1 MFALEQEA
9 KQDPPLAAP
18 ELQTKEAA
26 QGICIQSSLED
37 QLGSFRSVLEQ
48 PDSEGSAALGQ
59 LASTTMEV
67 AVSAARWVV
76 NKALAPVTD
85 GLLEA
90 WAASAGLGPNI
101 DALKMQ
107 LLYAQGML
115 NNAKGQGRDITN
127 PALKGLLHKLRQ
139 LAYVADDA
147 LDELDYFRIQD
158 ALDGTYHAA
167 AGVDDLGCLQALA
180 INARHTARAVA
191 GKLKSKSCSSSLP
204 DDQEDIGGS
213 RGCSCVGGC
222 SMPKVASGAVQAA
235 VGKHFT
241 CCYSSPHTSEL
252 AESSN
257 MPAASRWR
265 LLCGACPP
273 KAPAQRVRTTEETPK
288 LKFDRVEMS
297 KRMIDIVEQLKHVCA
312 MVSTI
317 LNLELLSLSRIP
329 TQVGL
334 AMDRP
339 KTTPQ
344 IIEPQL
350 YGRDIQKKEIKD
362 GITHGEYSSK
372 QLTVLPIVG
381 PGGVGKTT
389 FTQHIF
395 EEVKSC
401 FQVRIWI
408 CVSLNFTADRLAQE
422 ILEQIPKDNSGESK
436 NGSSKEE
443 QIEQRLRSKRF
454 LIVLDDVW
462 KYHDDEW
469 KKLLAPFKK
478 VGTEGNMVIVTTRI
492 PGVAN
497 MVRTVDHSI
506 EMEHLGP
513 EDIMSF
519 FQACV
524 FGDQQQPWEYH
535 PELRDVGLKI
545 VKKLKGSPLAAKT
558 VGRLL
563 RNELTRDHWTRVS
576 DSKEWESQVSDND
589 IMPALKLSYD
599 YLPFHLQ
606 QCLSCCALFPE
617 DYEFHAEEL
626 VHLWIGLGILH
637 SNGQKR
643 RIEDVGLCYLNDLVN
658 QGFFKNN
665 VSRFGSPYYTIHDLL
680 LELVVKVS
688 SYECLS
694 ISSSNVMSIQIPPS
708 VRHLS
713 IIVDDADV
721 KDKVTFKDYKRGLQ
735 ALEKRFE
742 VQNLQTLMLFGEYHA
757 NFSRVFR
764 GLFLEARALRTVF
777 LSGASYNVEDVLP
790 NFSKLVHLRYLR
802 IKSAGFCYD
811 KSLCV
816 PSVLC
821 RFYHLEVIDLQG
833 WKDRF
838 GSTRYMSNLVKLR
851 HFIVRREELHS
862 DIFEVG
868 KLKFINELRAFRVG
882 QESEVFDLSQL
893 GKLANIGGL
902 LGIYNLEK
910 VQSEEEATESKLIQK
925 SHMKE
930 LILEWDVQRSNRD
943 PKFEENILES
953 LVPHSNLQCLRIRG
967 HGGTNCPRWL
977 GANLSIT
984 NLESLSLGD
993 LSWGNLPPLGEM
1005 WMVNDIG
1012 EEYQDCILGQR
1023 FQNLKRL
1030 ELVKIPTLRKWVWD
1044 STSHLFSQLEE
1055 LTIKDCSEL
1064 TELRSSHHSDGLPQQ
1079 EKSMAWFPRLK
1090 SLRIKDCPKLLSF
1103 PPIPWTSDP
1112 CSVVIKR
1119 VGNGLEKLVYK
1130 EEIESDST
1138 LSLEVKG
1145 KDGEDCVFL
1154 NGLVFSNLTYLKKM
1168 VIENCSPLL
1177 LDHLLMLTSL
1187 ELLEICGSSNVLPP
1201 VESVSH
1207 VRCFLPVKKISVER
1221 CGCNGKELTELF
1233 SLMPEL
1239 TKMRIVGCQEI
1250 KWLGVAGQSL
1260 VCSSSA
1266 AEQLHHG
1273 QIGQQQQEAKGGGDG
1288 VLLLPPQLQKLNIEE
1303 FPELSLLSYSLEGD
1317 KEGGGLQGLHSLQSL
1332 EIWKCPK
1339 LLHSYSSSSIPFP
1352 TSLQELILSGC
1363 EEFRGEGIV
1372 PLLAQGHLT
1381 YLSIRETPNFFAGSE
1396 PLDKEL
1402 LPRSSAHQEL
1412 ALSTDDIAGF
1422 LAAHSCSL
1430 LSSSLTTLI
1439 IRWNKHAERF
1449 TQEQAE
1455 ALELL
1460 TSLQTLQFIYCEKL
1474 QCLPA
1479 GLHRLASLDTL
1490 RIRFCQ
1496 VIRSLPED
1504 GLPSSLKK
1512 LEIMDCPAI
1521 KSLPKGSLPSSL
1533 QVLYIWNCPAL
1544 MSLPKNG
1551 LPSSLQK
1558 LEIWYCPALKSLPED
1573 GLPKSLQ
1580 ELKIGGS
1587 TAINSLPKGGLP
1599 RSLQVLD
1606 VSYCHNEELKR
1617 QCRKLRGTIP
1627 KIII

>member
-1 MFALEQEA
+1 
-9 KQDPPLAAP
+9 
-18 ELQTKEAA
+18 
-26 QGICIQSSLED
+26 
-37 QLGSFRSVLEQ
+37 
-48 PDSEGSAALGQ
+48 
-59 LASTTMEV
+59 MEV
-67 AVSAARWVV
+67 AVSAAWWVV
-76 NKALAPVTD
+76 TKALAPVTD

-90 WAASAGLGPNI
+90 WAASTGLGPNI
-101 DALKMQ
+101 SALKMQ

-115 NNAKGQGRDITN
+115 NNSLGQGRDLSN
-127 PALKGLLHKLRQ
+127 PALKELLHTLRQ

-147 LDELDYFRIQD
+147 LDELEYFRIQD
-158 ALDGTYHAA
+158 ALDGTYHATA
-167 AGVDDLGCLQALA
+167 SMGCLHGLAL
-180 INARHTARAVA
+180 NTRHTARAV
-191 GKLKSKSCSSSLP
+191 GRKLKSKSSSSSSHP
-204 DDQEDIGGS
+204 DDQEDIGDS
-213 RGCSCVGGC
+213 RGCWSCTSGC
-222 SMPKVASGAVQAA
+222 SMPMVASGVVQAA
-235 VGKHFT
+235 VGKLFP
-241 CCYSSPHTSEL
+241 CCYSSPRTNES
-252 AESSN
+252 AESPN
-257 MPAASRWR
+257 MPAASGWR
-265 LLCGACPP
+265 LLCGGCLP
-273 KAPAQRVRTTEETPK
+273 KAPAGPAQRVRTTEETPK

-329 TQVGL
+329 NPDGISK
-334 AMDRP
+334 DRL

-350 YGRDIQKKEIKD
+350 YGRDTQKREIID
-362 GITHGEYSSK
+362 GITKGEYSSK
-372 QLTVLPIVG
+372 QLNVLPIVG

-401 FQVRIWI
+401 FQVTIWI

-422 ILEQIPKDNSGESK
+422 ILEQIPKDNSSESK
-436 NGSSKEE
+436 NCSSKEE

-454 LIVLDDVW
+454 LLVLDDVW

-469 KKLLAPFKK
+469 KKLVAPFKK
-478 VGTEGNMVIVTTRI
+478 AGTEGNMVIVTTRI

-506 EMEHLGP
+506 EIECLDPKGM
-513 EDIMSF
+513 MSF
-519 FQACV
+519 FEACV
-524 FGDQQQPWEYH
+524 FGDQQDPWQEH
-535 PELRDVGLKI
+535 PELRDVGLEI

-563 RNELTRDHWTRVS
+563 RNQLTRDQWTRVS
-576 DSKEWESQVSDND
+576 ESKEWESQVSDND

-626 VHLWIGLGILH
+626 VNLWIGQGILH
-637 SNGQKR
+637 SHAHKKR
-643 RIEDVGLCYLNDLVN
+643 MEDIGLCYLTDLVN
-658 QGFFKNN
+658 QGFFRKN

-721 KDKVTFKDYKRGLQ
+721 NDKVSFKDYKRGLQ

-742 VQNLQTLMLFGEYHA
+742 VQNLHTLMLFGEHHA
-757 NFSRVFR
+757 NFSRVFH

-777 LSGASYNVEDVLP
+777 FSGASYNVEDVLP

-802 IKSAGFCYD
+802 IKSPGFYD
-811 KSLCV
+811 DEGLCIS
-816 PSVLC
+816 SVLC

-833 WKDRF
+833 WKGRF

-851 HFIVRREELHS
+851 HFVVPRKELHS

-882 QESEVFDLSQL
+882 QEGNVSELSQL

-930 LILEWDVQRSNRD
+930 LILDWDVQRSNRD
-943 PKFEENILES
+943 PKFEENVLES
-953 LVPHSNLQCLRIRG
+953 LVPHRNLRCLRIRG
-967 HGGTNCPRWL
+967 HRGTACPRWL
-977 GANLSIT
+977 GSNPSVK
-984 NLESLSLGD
+984 NLESLSLDD

-1005 WMVNDIG
+1005 WMVNDLG
-1012 EEYQDCILGQR
+1012 EEYQ
-1023 FQNLKRL
+1023 
-1030 ELVKIPTLRKWVWD
+1030 EYTKIEKWVWD

-1055 LTIKDCSEL
+1055 ITIKDCSEL
-1064 TELRSSHHSDGLPQQ
+1064 TELRYSHHGSGLPQQ
-1079 EKSMAWFPRLK
+1079 EKSMAWSPRLK
-1090 SLRIKDCPKLLSF
+1090 SLRIEACPKLLSF
-1103 PPIPWTSDP
+1103 PPIPRTSGP
-1112 CSVVIKR
+1112 CSAVIKW
-1119 VGNGLEKLVYK
+1119 VGFGIEKLVYK
-1130 EEIESDST
+1130 EESGSDSGC
-1138 LSLEVKG
+1138 SLEVEG
-1145 KDGEDCVFL
+1145 KHGEDCVFL
-1154 NGLVFSNLTYLKKM
+1154 NGLVFSNLIYVKKLVM
-1168 VIENCSPLL
+1168 KNCSPLMLNCL
-1177 LDHLLMLTSL
+1177 LLLTSL
-1187 ELLEICGSSNVLPP
+1187 EFLGISDSSNVLSS

-1207 VRCFLPVKKISVER
+1207 ARCLLPIKKVSVKR
-1221 CGCNGKELTELF
+1221 CGCSGKELTELL

-1239 TKMRIVGCQEI
+1239 TNMRMEGCQGI
-1250 KWLGVAGQSL
+1250 KWLGVAGQSSA
-1260 VCSSSA
+1260 SSSA
-1266 AEQLHHG
+1266 AAEQLQHG
-1273 QIGQQQQEAKGGGDG
+1273 QNGQQQQESQVDG
-1288 VLLLPPQLQKLNIEE
+1288 VLLLPPQLQGLEIRE
-1303 FPELSLLSYSLEGD
+1303 FPELSLISYSLE
-1317 KEGGGLQGLHSLQSL
+1317 GGLQGLHSLQSL
-1332 EIWKCPK
+1332 EINACPK

-1352 TSLQELILSGC
+1352 TSLQKLFLMDCG
-1363 EEFRGEGIV
+1363 EFRGEGIG

-1381 YLSIRETPNFFAGSE
+1381 RVCIWETPKFFAGSK
-1396 PLDKEL
+1396 PLDKKL
-1402 LPRSSAHQEL
+1402 LPCSSAHQEL
-1412 ALSTDDIAGF
+1412 QLRTDDIAGF

-1430 LSSSLTTLI
+1430 LSSSLTTLTI
-1439 IRWNKHAERF
+1439 GWNNDAERF
-1449 TQEQAE
+1449 THEQAE

-1460 TSLQTLQFIYCEKL
+1460 TSLQTLEFLGCEKL

-1479 GLHRLASLDTL
+1479 GLHRLASLKTL
-1490 RIRFCQ
+1490 QIESCQ
-1496 VIRSLPED
+1496 VIRLLPED
-1504 GLPSSLKK
+1504 GLPSSLQELKIK
-1512 LEIMDCPAI
+1512 YCPAI

-1533 QVLYIWNCPAL
+1533 QVLNIFGCLSL

-1551 LPSSLQK
+1551 LPSSLKK
-1558 LEIWYCPALKSLPED
+1558 LELYACPALKSLPED
-1573 GLPKSLQ
+1573 GLPRSLQ
-1580 ELKIGGS
+1580 ELMIGGG
-1587 TAINSLPKGGLP
+1587 TAINSLPKGGGLP

-1606 VSYCHNEELKR
+1606 VRRGANEELKR

-1627 KIII
+1627 KIMI

>member
-1 MFALEQEA
+1 
-9 KQDPPLAAP
+9 
-18 ELQTKEAA
+18 
-26 QGICIQSSLED
+26 
-37 QLGSFRSVLEQ
+37 
-48 PDSEGSAALGQ
+48 
-59 LASTTMEV
+59 MEV

-76 NKALAPVTD
+76 TKALAPVTD

-115 NNAKGQGRDITN
+115 NNAPGQGRDITN

-158 ALDGTYHAA
+158 ALEGTYHAA

-180 INARHTARAVA
+180 LNARHTARYVA
-191 GKLKSKSCSSSLP
+191 GKIKSMSSCSRAASPL
-204 DDQEDIGGS
+204 DAQEDIGGS
-213 RGCSCVGGC
+213 RGCSCAGGC

-235 VGKHFT
+235 VGKHFP

-252 AESSN
+252 VESSN
-257 MPAASRWR
+257 VPAASKWW

-273 KAPAQRVRTTEETPK
+273 KAPTQRVGTTEETPK

-329 TQVGL
+329 NPDVISK
-334 AMDRP
+334 DRP

-350 YGRDIQKKEIKD
+350 YGRDAQKKKIVD
-362 GITHGEYSSK
+362 GITRGEYSSE

-422 ILEQIPKDNSGESK
+422 ILEQIPKDNSESK
-436 NGSSKEE
+436 NSSKEE
-443 QIEQRLRSKRF
+443 LIEQRLRSKRF
-454 LIVLDDVW
+454 LLVLDDVW

-506 EMEHLGP
+506 EMERLGP
-513 EDIMSF
+513 QDIMSLF
-519 FQACV
+519 EAYV
-524 FGDQQQPWEYH
+524 FGDQQQPWQEHY
-535 PELRDVGLKI
+535 ELHDVGLKI
-545 VKKLKGSPLAAKT
+545 VKNLKGSPLAAKT

-563 RNELTRDHWTRVS
+563 RNQLTRDHWTRVS
-576 DSKEWESQVSDND
+576 ESKEWESQVSDND

-637 SNGQKR
+637 SDDQKK
-643 RIEDVGLCYLNDLVN
+643 RIEDVGLCYLTDLVN
-658 QGFFKNN
+658 QGFFKKN
-665 VSRFGSPYYTIHDLL
+665 VSSFGSPCYTIHDLL

-721 KDKVTFKDYKRGLQ
+721 KDKVTFEDYKRGLR

-764 GLFLEARALRTVF
+764 GLFFEARALRTVF
-777 LSGASYNVEDVLP
+777 FSGASYNVEDVLP
-790 NFSKLVHLRYLR
+790 NFPKLVHLRYLR
-802 IKSAGFCYD
+802 IKSSAGFYDD

-821 RFYHLEVIDLQG
+821 RLYHLEVIDLLG
-833 WKDRF
+833 WKGRF

-851 HFIVRREELHS
+851 HFVVPREELHS

-868 KLKFINELRAFRVG
+868 KLNFINELRAFRVRK
-882 QESEVFDLSQL
+882 ESEVFELSQL
-893 GKLANIGGL
+893 GKLGNIGGL

-925 SHMKE
+925 SHMQE
-930 LILEWDVQRSNRD
+930 LILGWDVHRSNRN
-943 PKFEENILES
+943 PTFEENVLEN
-953 LVPHSNLQCLRIRG
+953 LVPHRNLQCLRIRG

-977 GANLSIT
+977 SSNLSVK
-984 NLESLSLGD
+984 NLESLSLDD

-1005 WMVNDIG
+1005 WMVNG
-1012 EEYQDCILGQR
+1012 LGLEYQNCNLGQR

-1030 ELVKIPTLRKWVWD
+1030 ELVKIPRLRKWVWD
-1044 STSHLFSQLEE
+1044 NTSHLFSQLEE

-1064 TELRSSHHSDGLPQQ
+1064 TELRSSHHSCDQPQQ
-1079 EKSMAWFPRLK
+1079 EKSMAWFCRLR

-1103 PPIPWTSDP
+1103 PPIPWTSGP
-1112 CSVVIKR
+1112 CSAVIEQ
-1119 VGNGLEKLVYK
+1119 VGNGLEKLVYI
-1130 EEIESDST
+1130 EENGSEST
-1138 LSLEVKG
+1138 YSLEVEG
-1145 KDGEDCVFL
+1145 KDGQDCVFL
-1154 NGLVFSNLTYLKKM
+1154 NKLVFSNLTYLKKLVM
-1168 VIENCSPLL
+1168 RNCSPLP
-1177 LDHLLMLTSL
+1177 LDRLLMLTSL
-1187 ELLEICGSSNVLPP
+1187 EFLQISGSSNVLSL
-1201 VESVSH
+1201 VESLSH
-1207 VRCFLPVKKISVER
+1207 VRCQLPVKKISVER
-1221 CGCNGKELTELF
+1221 CGCNGKELTQLL
-1233 SLMPEL
+1233 SLVPEL
-1239 TKMRIVGCQEI
+1239 TQMKIVGCEEI
-1250 KWLGVAGQSL
+1250 KWLGVAEQSST
-1260 VCSSSA
+1260 SSSA
-1266 AEQLHHG
+1266 AAAEKLYHG
-1273 QIGQQQQEAKGGGDG
+1273 QIGQQQRESKGGVDG
-1288 VLLLPPQLQKLNIEE
+1288 VLLLTPQLQKLTIEG

-1317 KEGGGLQGLHSLQSL
+1317 REGGGLQGLRSLQSL
-1332 EIWKCPK
+1332 KIRNCPM
-1339 LLHSYSSSSIPFP
+1339 LLHSYSISSIPFL
-1352 TSLQELILSGC
+1352 TSLQELMLMDCG
-1363 EEFRGEGIV
+1363 EFRGEGIG
-1372 PLLAQGHLT
+1372 PLLAQCHLT
-1381 YLSIRETPNFFAGSE
+1381 KLSIFKTPNFFAGSE

-1412 ALSTDDIAGF
+1412 DLRTDDIAGF
-1422 LAAHSCSL
+1422 LAAHRCSL
-1430 LSSSLTTLI
+1430 LSSSLTTLTI
-1439 IRWNKHAERF
+1439 GSNEDAERF
-1449 TQEQAE
+1449 THEQAE
-1455 ALELL
+1455 ALVLL
-1460 TSLQTLQFIYCEKL
+1460 TSLHTLVFIYCEKL

-1479 GLHRLASLDTL
+1479 GLNRLASLETL
-1490 RIRFCQ
+1490 QIVECQ

-1504 GLPSSLKK
+1504 GLPSSLQK
-1512 LEIMDCPAI
+1512 LDISRCPAI
-1521 KSLPKGSLPSSL
+1521 KSLPKGSLPSSPQL
-1533 QVLYIWNCPAL
+1533 LVIYKCPAL

-1551 LPSSLQK
+1551 LPSSLQN
-1558 LEIWYCPALKSLPED
+1558 LVIWDCPALKSLPED
-1573 GLPKSLQ
+1573 GLPRSLQ
-1580 ELKIGGS
+1580 ELQIAGCA
-1587 TAINSLPKGGLP
+1587 AINSLPKGGLP

-1606 VSYCHNEELKR
+1606 VGYCDNEELKR

-1627 KIII
+1627 KMLI

>member
-1 MFALEQEA
+1 
-9 KQDPPLAAP
+9 
-18 ELQTKEAA
+18 
-26 QGICIQSSLED
+26 
-37 QLGSFRSVLEQ
+37 
-48 PDSEGSAALGQ
+48 
-59 LASTTMEV
+59 MEV
-67 AVSAARWVV
+67 AVSAAWWVV
-76 NKALAPVTD
+76 TKALAPVTD
-85 GLLEA
+85 GLLEV

-115 NNAKGQGRDITN
+115 NNAPGQGRDIAN

-158 ALDGTYHAA
+158 VLDGTYHATA
-167 AGVDDLGCLQALA
+167 SVDRGCLQGLA

-191 GKLKSKSCSSSLP
+191 GKLKSKSSSSRY
-204 DDQEDIGGS
+204 DDHEDIGGS
-213 RGCSCVGGC
+213 RGCSCGGGC
-222 SMPKVASGAVQAA
+222 MPKVASGAVQT
-235 VGKHFT
+235 VGKHFP
-241 CCYSSPHTSEL
+241 CCYSSPHTNEL

-257 MPAASRWR
+257 MPAGWR

-273 KAPAQRVRTTEETPK
+273 KALAQRVRTTEETPK

-329 TQVGL
+329 NIDSISK
-334 AMDRP
+334 DRL

-350 YGRDIQKKEIKD
+350 YGRDTQKKEIID
-362 GITHGEYSSK
+362 GITKGEYSSK
-372 QLTVLPIVG
+372 QLSVLPIVG

-422 ILEQIPKDNSGESK
+422 ILEQIPKDNNESK
-436 NGSSKEE
+436 NSSKEE
-443 QIEQRLRSKRF
+443 LIEQRLRSKRF
-454 LIVLDDVW
+454 LLVLDDVW

-506 EMEHLGP
+506 EMERLDPQGM
-513 EDIMSF
+513 MSF
-519 FQACV
+519 FEACV
-524 FGDQQQPWEYH
+524 FGDQQQPWQEH
-535 PELRDVGLKI
+535 PELQDVGHKI
-545 VKKLKGSPLAAKT
+545 VEKLKGFPLAAKT

-563 RNELTRDHWTRVS
+563 RNQLTFDHWTRVLE
-576 DSKEWESQVSDND
+576 SKEWESQASDND

-617 DYEFHAEEL
+617 DYEFRAEEL

-637 SNGQKR
+637 SDDQKK
-643 RIEDVGLCYLNDLVN
+643 RIEDVGLCYLTDLVN
-658 QGFFKNN
+658 QGFFKKS
-665 VSRFGSPYYTIHDLL
+665 VSSFGSPCYTIHDLL

-688 SYECLS
+688 SYECLR

-708 VRHLS
+708 VRHFS
-713 IIVDDADV
+713 IIVDDPD
-721 KDKVTFKDYKRGLQ
+721 RGLC

-742 VQNLQTLMLFGEYHA
+742 VQNLHTLMLFGEYHA

-764 GLFLEARALRTVF
+764 GLFLEARALRNVF

-802 IKSAGFCYD
+802 IMSACFHDD
-811 KSLCV
+811 KSWCV

-821 RFYHLEVIDLQG
+821 RLYHLEVIDLLG
-833 WKDRF
+833 WKGSF
-838 GSTRYMSNLVKLR
+838 GSTRHISNLVKLR
-851 HFIVRREELHS
+851 HFIVPQEELHS
-862 DIFEVG
+862 NIFEVG

-882 QESEVFDLSQL
+882 REDNLFELSQL
-893 GKLANIGGL
+893 GKLENIGGL

-910 VQSEEEATESKLIQK
+910 VQSEEEAAESKLIQK

-930 LILEWDVQRSNRD
+930 LTLEWDVQRSNGN
-943 PKFEENILES
+943 PTFEENILES
-953 LVPHSNLQCLRIRG
+953 LVPHSNLQCLSIRG
-967 HGGTNCPRWL
+967 HGGTSCPRWL
-977 GANLSIT
+977 GSNLSVK

-1005 WMVNDIG
+1005 WMANDLG
-1012 EEYQDCILGQR
+1012 VECQDCILGQR

-1044 STSHLFSQLEE
+1044 STSHLFPQLEE
-1055 LTIKDCSEL
+1055 FTIKDCSEL
-1064 TELRSSHHSDGLPQQ
+1064 TELRSSHHSSALPQQ
-1079 EKSMAWFPRLK
+1079 EKGMAWFARLK
-1090 SLRIKDCPKLLSF
+1090 SLQIKDCPKLLSF

-1119 VGNGLEKLVYK
+1119 VDNGLKKLVYK
-1130 EEIESDST
+1130 EETESDLT

-1154 NGLVFSNLTYLKKM
+1154 NGLVFSNLAYLKK
-1168 VIENCSPLL
+1168 L
-1177 LDHLLMLTSL
+1177 
-1187 ELLEICGSSNVLPP
+1187 IC
-1201 VESVSH
+1201 
-1207 VRCFLPVKKISVER
+1207 VER
-1221 CGCNGKELTELF
+1221 CGCNGKELTQLL
-1233 SLMPEL
+1233 SVVPEL
-1239 TKMRIVGCQEI
+1239 TEMTIVGCQEI
-1250 KWLGVAGQSL
+1250 KWLGVAGQSSA
-1260 VCSSSA
+1260 SSSYAA

-1273 QIGQQQQEAKGGGDG
+1273 QTGQLQQESKGVDG
-1288 VLLLPPQLQKLNIEE
+1288 VLLLPPQTQKLTIKE
-1303 FPELSLLSYSLEGD
+1303 FPELRLFSDSVEGE
-1317 KEGGGLQGLHSLQSL
+1317 KEGRGLQGLRSLQSL
-1332 EIWKCPK
+1332 VIMKCPK
-1339 LLHSYSSSSIPFP
+1339 LLHSYSASSITFP
-1352 TSLQELILSGC
+1352 TSLQELILMDCG
-1363 EEFRGEGIV
+1363 EFRGEGIG

-1381 YLSIRETPNFFAGSE
+1381 KLCIFGTPKFFASSE

-1402 LPRSSAHQEL
+1402 LPCPSAHQEL
-1412 ALSTDDIAGF
+1412 ELRTDDIAGF

-1430 LSSSLTTLI
+1430 LSSSLTTLAI
-1439 IRWNKHAERF
+1439 VSSKDAERF
-1449 TQEQAE
+1449 THEQAE

-1460 TSLQTLQFIYCEKL
+1460 TSLQTLVFLSCKKL

-1479 GLHRLASLDTL
+1479 GLHRLASLQTL
-1490 RIRFCQ
+1490 RIQSCQ

-1504 GLPSSLKK
+1504 GLPSSLQK
-1512 LEIMDCPAI
+1512 LEINNCPAI

-1533 QVLYIWNCPAL
+1533 QVLEIWYCPAL
-1544 MSLPKNG
+1544 VSLPKNG
-1551 LPSSLQK
+1551 LPSSLQE
-1558 LEIWYCPALKSLPED
+1558 LLIWACPALKLLPED
-1573 GLPKSLQ
+1573 GLPRSLQ

-1587 TAINSLPKGGLP
+1587 TAVNSLPKSSLP

-1606 VSYCHNEELKR
+1606 ASYCHNQELKR

>member
-1 MFALEQEA
+1 MQ
-9 KQDPPLAAP
+9 
-18 ELQTKEAA
+18 
-26 QGICIQSSLED
+26 
-37 QLGSFRSVLEQ
+37 
-48 PDSEGSAALGQ
+48 
-59 LASTTMEV
+59 V
-67 AVSAARWVV
+67 AVSAAWSVV
-76 NKALAPVTD
+76 TKALAPVTD

-191 GKLKSKSCSSSLP
+191 GKLKCKSSSSSRS
-204 DDQEDIGGS
+204 DDHEDIGGS
-213 RGCSCVGGC
+213 RGCSFGGGC
-222 SMPKVASGAVQAA
+222 SMPKVTSGAVQAA
-235 VGKHFT
+235 VGKHFP

-273 KAPAQRVRTTEETPK
+273 KAPAQRVRTAEETPK

-297 KRMIDIVEQLKHVCA
+297 KRMVEIVEQLKHVCA

-329 TQVGL
+329 TQVSV

-350 YGRDIQKKEIKD
+350 YGRDTQKQEIID
-362 GITHGEYSSK
+362 GITNGEYSSK
-372 QLTVLPIVG
+372 QLNVLPIVG

-422 ILEQIPKDNSGESK
+422 ILEQIPQDKSSESK

-454 LIVLDDVW
+454 LLVLDDVW

-497 MVRTVDHSI
+497 MVRTIDHSI

-513 EDIMSF
+513 EAIMSF
-519 FQACV
+519 FEACV

-535 PELRDVGLKI
+535 HKLCDVGLEI

-563 RNELTRDHWTRVS
+563 RNQLTRDHWTRVS
-576 DSKEWESQVSDND
+576 ESKEWESQASDND

-626 VHLWIGLGILH
+626 VHFWIGLGILH
-637 SNGQKR
+637 SDDQKK
-643 RIEDVGLCYLNDLVN
+643 RIEAVGLCHLTDLVN
-658 QGFFKNN
+658 QGFFKKN
-665 VSRFGSPYYTIHDLL
+665 VSRFGFPCYTIHDLL
-680 LELVVKVS
+680 RELVVKVS
-688 SYECLS
+688 SYEYLS
-694 ISSSNVMSIQIPPS
+694 ISSSNVMSIKIPPS

-721 KDKVTFKDYKRGLQ
+721 TDTVSFEDYKRDLC
-735 ALEKRFE
+735 ALGKRFD
-742 VQNLQTLMLFGEYHA
+742 VQNLHTLMLFGEYHGS
-757 NFSRVFR
+757 FSMAFR
-764 GLFLEARALRTVF
+764 ALFWEARALRTVF
-777 LSGASYNVEDVLP
+777 LSGSSYNVEDVLP

-802 IKSAGFCYD
+802 IKSAGFCVD
-811 KSLCV
+811 KGLYV

-821 RFYHLEVIDLQG
+821 RLYHLEVIDLLG
-833 WKDRF
+833 WKGSF
-838 GSTRYMSNLVKLR
+838 GSTRHITNLVKLR
-851 HFIVRREELHS
+851 HFIVPQDKLHTG
-862 DIFEVG
+862 IFEVG
-868 KLKFINELRAFRVG
+868 KLKFINELRAFKVG
-882 QESEVFDLSQL
+882 QGSKVFELSQL
-893 GKLANIGGL
+893 GKLTNIGGL

-910 VQSEEEATESKLIQK
+910 VQSEEEAAESKLIHK
-925 SHMKE
+925 SHMQE
-930 LILEWDVQRSNRD
+930 LILGWDVHRSNRN
-943 PKFEENILES
+943 PTFEENVLEN
-953 LVPHSNLQCLRIRG
+953 LVPHSNLRCLCIRG

-977 GANLSIT
+977 GSNLSVK
-984 NLESLSLGD
+984 NLESLSLHY

-1005 WMVNDIG
+1005 WMVNDLG
-1012 EEYQDCILGQR
+1012 DEYQDYILGQR
-1023 FQNLKRL
+1023 FQNLKKL
-1030 ELVKIPTLRKWVWD
+1030 ELVNIPKLRKWVVD
-1044 STSHLFSQLEE
+1044 DNTSHLFSQLEE
-1055 LTIKDCSEL
+1055 LTIDGCSEL
-1064 TELRSSHHSDGLPQQ
+1064 TELAFSHLSSGLPQQ

-1090 SLRIKDCPKLLSF
+1090 SLRIEGCPKLLSF
-1103 PPIPWTSDP
+1103 PPIPWTSGP
-1112 CSVVIKR
+1112 CSAVIKQ
-1119 VGNGLEKLVYK
+1119 VGNGLEKVVYRV
-1130 EEIESDST
+1130 ENGSDST
-1138 LSLEVKG
+1138 CSLEVEG
-1145 KDGEDCVFL
+1145 KHGEDCVFL
-1154 NGLVFSNLTYLKKM
+1154 MNGLDFSNLTHLKSLVM
-1168 VIENCSPLL
+1168 RNCSPLL
-1177 LDHLLMLTSL
+1177 LEHLLLLTSL
-1187 ELLEICGSSNVLPP
+1187 EFLLISDSSNVLSP
-1201 VESVSH
+1201 VESVNH
-1207 VRCFLPVKKISVER
+1207 VRCLLPVKRINLQR
-1221 CGCNGKELTELF
+1221 CGCSGKELTQLF

-1239 TKMRIVGCQEI
+1239 TQIKIMACQMI
-1250 KWLGVAGQSL
+1250 KWLGVAGQSSA
-1260 VCSSSA
+1260 SSSAA

-1273 QIGQQQQEAKGGGDG
+1273 QIGQQQQESKGGVDG
-1288 VLLLPPQLQKLNIEE
+1288 VLLLPPQLQKLNIEK
-1303 FPELSLLSYSLEGD
+1303 FPELSLLSNSLEGD
-1317 KEGGGLQGLHSLQSL
+1317 KEGGGLQGIRSLHSL
-1332 EIWKCPK
+1332 EIWNCPK
-1339 LLHSYSSSSIPFP
+1339 LFHSYSSSSIPFP
-1352 TSLQELILSGC
+1352 TSLQKLILNDCG
-1363 EEFRGEGIV
+1363 EFRGEGIG

-1381 YLSIRETPNFFAGSE
+1381 KLYIFETPKFFASSE

-1402 LPRSSAHQEL
+1402 LPCSSAHQEL
-1412 ALSTDDIAGF
+1412 KLTTDDIAGF

-1430 LSSSLTTLI
+1430 LSSSLTTLTI
-1439 IRWNKHAERF
+1439 GYNKDAEGF
-1449 TQEQAE
+1449 THEQAE

-1460 TSLQTLQFIYCEKL
+1460 TSLQTLEFLCCEKL
-1474 QCLPA
+1474 RCLPA
-1479 GLHRLASLDTL
+1479 GLHRLASLETL
-1490 RIRFCQ
+1490 RIRSCQ
-1496 VIRSLPED
+1496 VIRSLPKD
-1504 GLPSSLKK
+1504 GLPSSLQK
-1512 LEIMDCPAI
+1512 LEISGCPAI

-1533 QVLYIWNCPAL
+1533 QVLDISYCRAL

-1558 LEIWYCPALKSLPED
+1558 LESRGCHALKSLPED
-1573 GLPKSLQ
+1573 GLPRSLQ
-1580 ELKIGGS
+1580 ELKITGR
-1587 TAINSLPKGGLP
+1587 TAINSLPKGGIP

-1606 VSYCHNEELKR
+1606 VSECDNEKLKR

>member
-1 MFALEQEA
+1 
-9 KQDPPLAAP
+9 
-18 ELQTKEAA
+18 
-26 QGICIQSSLED
+26 
-37 QLGSFRSVLEQ
+37 
-48 PDSEGSAALGQ
+48 
-59 LASTTMEV
+59 MEV
-67 AVSAARWVV
+67 AVSAAWWVV
-76 NKALAPVTD
+76 TKALAPVTD

-115 NNAKGQGRDITN
+115 NNAPGQGRDITN

-167 AGVDDLGCLQALA
+167 ASMDDRCCLQGLAL
-180 INARHTARAVA
+180 NARHTARAVA
-191 GKLKSKSCSSSLP
+191 GKIQSMCSCSHAAIPL

-213 RGCSCVGGC
+213 RGCSCVGGR
-222 SMPKVASGAVQAA
+222 SMPKVACGAVQAA
-235 VGKHFT
+235 VGKHFP

-252 AESSN
+252 AESPN
-257 MPAASRWR
+257 MPAATRWR
-265 LLCGACPP
+265 LLCGACQP
-273 KAPAQRVRTTEETPK
+273 KAPTQRVRTIEETRK

-317 LNLELLSLSRIP
+317 LNLELLNISRIP
-329 TQVGL
+329 AQVGL

-350 YGRDIQKKEIKD
+350 YGRDAQKKEIVD
-362 GITHGEYSSK
+362 GITHGEYSSE

-401 FQVRIWI
+401 FQVTIWI

-422 ILEQIPKDNSGESK
+422 ILEQIPKDDNESK
-436 NGSSKEE
+436 NSSKEE
-443 QIEQRLRSKRF
+443 LIEQRLRSKRF
-454 LIVLDDVW
+454 LLVLDDVW

-469 KKLLAPFKK
+469 KKLVAPFKK
-478 VGTEGNMVIVTTRI
+478 AGTEGNMVIVTTRI
-492 PGVAN
+492 PGVAD

-513 EDIMSF
+513 QDMMSF
-519 FQACV
+519 FEACV
-524 FGDQQQPWEYH
+524 FGDQQQPWQDH
-535 PELRDVGLKI
+535 PELQDVGHKI
-545 VKKLKGSPLAAKT
+545 VEKLKGFPLAAKT

-563 RNELTRDHWTRVS
+563 RNQLTFDHWTRVLE
-576 DSKEWESQVSDND
+576 SKEWESQASDND

-617 DYEFHAEEL
+617 DYEFRAEEL

-637 SNGQKR
+637 SDDQKK
-643 RIEDVGLCYLNDLVN
+643 RIEDVGLCYLTDLVN
-658 QGFFKNN
+658 QGFFKKNI
-665 VSRFGSPYYTIHDLL
+665 SSSGSPCYTIHDLL

-721 KDKVTFKDYKRGLQ
+721 KDKVTFEDYKRGLQ

-742 VQNLQTLMLFGEYHA
+742 VQNLHTLMLFGEYHA

-777 LSGASYNVEDVLP
+777 LSGASYSVEDVLP

-802 IKSAGFCYD
+802 IKSVLAGFYYD
-811 KSLCV
+811 KGLCV

-821 RFYHLEVIDLQG
+821 RLYHLEVIDLLG
-833 WKDRF
+833 WKGSF
-838 GSTRYMSNLVKLR
+838 GSTRHISNLVKLR
-851 HFIVRREELHS
+851 HFIVPREELHS
-862 DIFEVG
+862 RIFEVG

-882 QESEVFDLSQL
+882 QEGNMFELSQL
-893 GKLANIGGL
+893 GKLTNIGGL

-910 VQSEEEATESKLIQK
+910 VQSEEEATESKLIHK
-925 SHMKE
+925 SHMQE
-930 LILEWDVQRSNRD
+930 LILGWDVHRSNKN
-943 PKFEENILES
+943 PTFEENVLEK
-953 LVPHSNLQCLRIRG
+953 LVPHSNLRCLRIRG

-977 GANLSIT
+977 GSNLSVK
-984 NLESLSLGD
+984 NLESLSLHD

-1005 WMVNDIG
+1005 WIVNELG
-1012 EEYQDCILGQR
+1012 VEYRDCILGQR

-1030 ELVKIPTLRKWVWD
+1030 RLVKIPRLRKWVWD

-1055 LTIKDCSEL
+1055 LKIKDCSEL
-1064 TELRSSHHSDGLPQQ
+1064 TELRSSHHSSDLTQQ

-1090 SLRIKDCPKLLSF
+1090 SLRIKDCPKLMSF
-1103 PPIPWTSDP
+1103 PPIEDCP
-1112 CSVVIKR
+1112 CSALIER
-1119 VGNGLEKLVYK
+1119 VGSGLEWAYVR
-1130 EEIESDST
+1130 ENGSDSNC
-1138 LSLEVKG
+1138 SLGVKG
-1145 KDGEDCVFL
+1145 KDGQDSVFF
-1154 NGLVFSNLTYLKKM
+1154 NGVVFSNLIYLKKLVM
-1168 VIENCSPLL
+1168 ENCSPLL
-1177 LDHLLMLTSL
+1177 LNCLLLLTSL
-1187 ELLEICGSSNVLPP
+1187 EFLQISDSSNVLSP

-1207 VRCFLPVKKISVER
+1207 VQCLLPVKEVSVKR
-1221 CGCNGKELTELF
+1221 CGCNGKELTQLL
-1233 SLMPEL
+1233 SLAPEL
-1239 TKMRIVGCQEI
+1239 TDMTIAGCQEI
-1250 KWLGVAGQSL
+1250 KWLGVAGQSST
-1260 VCSSSA
+1260 SSSAAAA
-1266 AEQLHHG
+1266 AEQLHHE
-1273 QIGQQQQEAKGGGDG
+1273 QIEQQQQQQESKGGVDG
-1288 VLLLPPQLQKLNIEE
+1288 VLLLPPQLQKLSIGE
-1303 FPELSLLSYSLEGD
+1303 FPDLSLLSYSLEGD
-1317 KEGGGLQGLHSLQSL
+1317 KEGGGVQGLRSLQSL
-1332 EIWKCPK
+1332 GIWDCPK
-1339 LLHSYSSSSIPFP
+1339 LLHSYPSSSIPFP
-1352 TSLQELILSGC
+1352 TSLQELYLIRCG
-1363 EEFRGEGIV
+1363 EFRGEGIV
-1372 PLLAQGHLT
+1372 PLLAQGLVT
-1381 YLSIRETPNFFAGSE
+1381 KLYICETPKFF
-1396 PLDKEL
+1396 PRHDKEFL
-1402 LPRSSAHQEL
+1402 LPCSSSHHEL
-1412 ALSTDDIAGF
+1412 ELSTDDIAGF
-1422 LAAHSCSL
+1422 FDAYNCSL
-1430 LSSSLTTLI
+1430 LSSSLTTLTI
-1439 IRWNKHAERF
+1439 GWNKDVERF
-1449 TQEQAE
+1449 THEQAE
-1455 ALELL
+1455 ALALL
-1460 TSLQTLQFIYCEKL
+1460 TSLQTLEFFSFEKL

-1479 GLHRLASLDTL
+1479 GLHRLASLDKL
-1490 RIRFCQ
+1490 RIRSCQ
-1496 VIRSLPED
+1496 VIWSLPGD
-1504 GLPSSLKK
+1504 GLPSSLKE
-1512 LEIMDCPAI
+1512 LEIFNCPAM

-1533 QVLYIWNCPAL
+1533 QVLHISSCPAL
-1544 MSLPKNG
+1544 VSLPKNS

-1558 LEIWYCPALKSLPED
+1558 LKIWDCPALKSLPED
-1573 GLPKSLQ
+1573 GLPRSLQ
-1580 ELKIGGS
+1580 ELNIIGS
-1587 TAINSLPKGGLP
+1587 TAINSLPKGSLP

-1606 VSYCHNEELKR
+1606 ARYCHNEELKR

-1627 KIII
+1627 KIIT